1 MPSLSPETPSS
12 QPLQTNMR
20 HSLIQLLTKTGFT
33 AFILASAQAA
43 SAALTITFTAN
54 SATFIPN
61 GVPPSGNTRPLQLND
76 TGNAMNTGATP
87 NTRNF
92 IYQSLQGNYPL
103 ASPLTWTPVGQTT
116 SALGEQRFDYYF
128 GNSQS
133 SSTTGGSS
141 GLATVQNWSNSLD
154 LDFGSF
160 YLAGSCT
167 FCGFNNRVS
176 IVNSASMGTAQFI
189 GEAITSSPGV
199 SKGGN
204 QNTLNSSVYNII
216 FGASMIT
223 GTLQYS
229 AFTNVTNDPLT
240 QSSGGIITITAEA
253 SDPPNPPAP
262 VPAPLSVLGVGAA
275 FGFSRRLRRRI
286 LDQANKSQYV

>member
-1 MPSLSPETPSS
+1 MPSLSPESPSS

-54 SATFIPN
+54 SATYVPN
-61 GVPPSGNTRPLQLND
+61 PNSTDNTRPLQLNSI
-76 TGNAMNTGATP
+76 GNAMNTGATP

-92 IYQSLQGNYPL
+92 IYQSLQGNYPV
-103 ASPLTWTPVGQTT
+103 AGPLTWTPVSQTT
-116 SALGEQRFDYYF
+116 STPGEQRFDYYF
-128 GNSQS
+128 ANSQS

-141 GLATVQNWSNSLD
+141 GLATVQNWSNSLN

-160 YLAGSCT
+160 YLAGTCS

-176 IVNSASMGTAQFI
+176 IVNSTSMGTAQFI
-189 GEAITSSPGV
+189 GEAISSSPGI

-216 FGASMIT
+216 FGASMIA

-240 QSSGGIITITAEA
+240 QSSGGIITITADA
-253 SDPPNPPAP
+253 SDPPNPPAA

-286 LDQANKSQYV
+286 LDQANKRQYV